1 MFRIVCSNKK
11 KLSENYKRVTPSK
24 ITTDV
29 KKELSLCLF
38 DMSKNKQFEEF
49 VAVETVKNLE
59 FCLFSIQNVNKHRA
73 RSSCLHKKNCELCIT
88 RL

>member
-1 MFRIVCSNKK
+1 MRIIMFRIVCSNKK

-59 FCLFSIQNVNKHRA
+59 FCSAFKM
-73 RSSCLHKKNCELCIT
+73 
-88 RL
+88 

>member
-24 ITTDV
+24 ITTDI
-29 KKELSLCLF
+29 KKELSLSLF

-59 FCLFSIQNVNKHRA
+59 FCSAFKIQTNTEPDRVV
-73 RSSCLHKKNCELCIT
+73 CIK
-88 RL
+88 RIVSYV

>member
-49 VAVETVKNLE
+49 VAVD
-59 FCLFSIQNVNKHRA
+59 C
-73 RSSCLHKKNCELCIT
+73 
-88 RL
+88 